1 MHSSVRFALTCA
13 CTLLCTLLSV
23 NITAQPKPAVNYQS
37 GNLEIIAVSGAT
49 RMASIPD
56 VPTVAESGV
65 PGFETGSWQGVLA
78 PAGTPADIVMKLN
91 AELARI
97 LNSSDMKEK
106 LAAQGAEARTN
117 SAEVFG
123 GFISKEKERWAKVVK
138 GAGIK
143 IE

>member
-1 MHSSVRFALTCA
+1 M
-13 CTLLCTLLSV
+13 
-23 NITAQPKPAVNYQS
+23 
-37 GNLEIIAVSGAT
+37 
-49 RMASIPD
+49 
-56 VPTVAESGV
+56 

-78 PAGTPADIVMKLN
+78 PAGTPAAIVEKLN

-106 LAAQGAEARTN
+106 LLVQGAEAR
-117 SAEVFG
+117 SGSPESFG

>member
-1 MHSSVRFALTCA
+1 MHSSVRFALSCA
-13 CTLLCTLLSV
+13 CTFLCV
-23 NITAQPKPAVNYQS
+23 NIIAQPKPAVSYPS
-37 GNLEIIAVSGAT
+37 GSLKIIAVSGAT

-91 AELARI
+91 AELASI
-97 LNSSDMKEK
+97 LNSSDMKDK

-117 SAEVFG
+117 SPEVFG

>member
-1 MHSSVRFALTCA
+1 M
-13 CTLLCTLLSV
+13 
-23 NITAQPKPAVNYQS
+23 KS
-37 GNLEIIAVSGAT
+37 GNLKIIAVSGAM

-78 PAGTPADIVMKLN
+78 PLGTPGAIVEKLN
-91 AELARI
+91 AELVRI

-106 LAAQGAEARTN
+106 LAVQRAEART
-117 SAEVFG
+117 SSPEAFG
-123 GFISKEKERWAKVVK
+123 GFIVKEKERWAKLVK
-138 GAGIK
+138 GAEIK

>member
-1 MHSSVRFALTCA
+1 MLATYPHV
-13 CTLLCTLLSV
+13 
-23 NITAQPKPAVNYQS
+23 KS
-37 GNLEIIAVSGAT
+37 GNLKIIAVSGAT
-49 RMASIPD
+49 RMSTIPD

-78 PAGTPADIVMKLN
+78 PAGTPTAIVEKLN
-91 AELARI
+91 GELARI

-106 LAAQGAEARTN
+106 LAAQGAEARAN
-117 SAEVFG
+117 SPEVVG

-143 IE
+143 SE

>member
-1 MHSSVRFALTCA
+1 MLATYPHV
-13 CTLLCTLLSV
+13 
-23 NITAQPKPAVNYQS
+23 KS
-37 GNLEIIAVSGAT
+37 GNLKIIAVSGAA
-49 RMASIPD
+49 RMSSIPD

-97 LNSSDMKEK
+97 LTSSDMKEK
-106 LAAQGAEARTN
+106 LLLQGAEARTN
-117 SAEVFG
+117 SPEVFG
-123 GFISKEKERWAKVVK
+123 GFVSKEKERWAKVVK